1 MMKKLLLILIALPV
15 IGFGQVYI
23 PDANFKAYL
32 VGNTAIN
39 TNGDTEIQVSEATV
53 FNGTIFC
60 QNLNISD
67 LTGIEDFTSLNT
79 LDCSYNQL
87 TSLDLSQNTA
97 LTLLHCWS
105 NQLTS
110 LDVSGATALTTLSCP
125 YNQLTTLD
133 VSGATALIDL
143 YCPSNQLTSLNVG
156 GATDL
161 TTLYCESNSL
171 TILDVSQNTALTELS
186 CNQNQISTLNLS
198 NNNALTILKCQEN
211 NLISLDVSTN
221 TALTILECNGNQ
233 LTSLDVSQN
242 TALTSLSCSDN
253 QLTSLDLRNGNN
265 TNIPINSSY
274 INLTNNPDLYCID
287 VDNIIYSTTNWTYNG
302 WWASSIID
310 PWMSFSTDCSTALGC
325 IDTLAYNY
333 DSTAT
338 VNDGSCLTYVPD
350 DNFEAYLETNG
361 MGNGVPNDDCVLTQN
376 ISGLYFLNVAAQNI
390 SDLTGIQ
397 DFTNLLTLYCG
408 ANNLTELYLSSN
420 TELTYLSCNG
430 NNLDTLEISNN
441 VSLEHLDCP
450 DNNLMF
456 LDVSNNILLDYLE
469 CDNNNLTL
477 LDVSNLSVLLH
488 LFVENNNLTSLD
500 VSNNFY
506 LSDLHCYNNNLN
518 CIEVFDIGYAIQQQ
532 GCPWMPC
539 YYKDVNAIWSLDC
552 DAVVFGCTDSLACN
566 YDGLATNNDNSC
578 IYPVIWQQGFPI
590 CGGDSIIVGTSVYD
604 ATGSYIDT
612 LTAGNGCDSI
622 VYTNISIA
630 PTSVWQ
636 WGTSI
641 CYGNIVMV
649 GTSIYDTT
657 GNYIDT
663 LSTVNGCDSIV
674 YTNLSI
680 DEILFSFDTLSVNS
694 SIVWNGMP
702 LNVSGDYSIILVN
715 PVGCD
720 SIVNLNLTVTTTGI
734 LDIENNK
741 NNLVKIT
748 DMLGQETPYRKNT
761 PLFYIFDDGTVEKRI
776 VIE

>member
-1 MMKKLLLILIALPV
+1 MKKLLLILLCLPM

-87 TSLDLSQNTA
+87 TNLDLSQNTD

-133 VSGATALIDL
+133 VSGTTALIDL
-143 YCPSNQLTSLNVG
+143 YCPSNQLTSLNVS
-156 GATDL
+156 GATAL
-161 TTLYCESNSL
+161 TNLYCESNSL

-198 NNNALTILKCQEN
+198 NNNALTILKCREN

-265 TNIPINSSY
+265 TNMPINSSY
-274 INLTNNPDLYCID
+274 INLTNNPNLYCID
-287 VDNIIYSTTNWTYNG
+287 VDNIIYSTTYWTYNG
-302 WWASSIID
+302 WWANSIID
-310 PWMSFSTDCSTALGC
+310 TWMSFSTDCSTALGC

-350 DNFEAYLETNG
+350 DNFEAYLEANG

-420 TELTYLSCNG
+420 TELTYLSCRE

-456 LDVSNNILLDYLE
+456 LDVSNNILLEYLE

-477 LDVSNLSVLLH
+477 LDVSNLNVLLH

-590 CGGDSIIVGTSVYD
+590 CDGDSIIVGTSVYD

-630 PTSVWQ
+630 PSSVWQ
-636 WGTSI
+636 WATAI
-641 CYGNIVMV
+641 CYVGTVMV
-649 GTSIYDTT
+649 GTSVYDTT

-674 YTNLSI
+674 YTNISI
-680 DEILFSFDTLSVNS
+680 AYTSSYDTLSVTA
-694 SIVWNGMP
+694 SIVWNGTI
-702 LNVSGDYSIILVN
+702 LDNSGDYSVTLTN
-715 PVGCD
+715 SVGCD
-720 SIVNLNLTVTTTGI
+720 SIVNLNITVTTTGI
-734 LDIENNK
+734 LDIANNK
-741 NNLVKIT
+741 KNLVKIT
-748 DMLGQETPYRKNT
+748 DMLGQETPQRRNT
-761 PLFYIFDDGTVEKRI
+761 PLFYIYDDGKVEKRI